1 VTWDAVHKVV
11 TEVTGVF
18 TSGTLLVIHG
28 EETLERLLVWSGM
41 KQFITRTRG
50 DRRNYFMG
58 IAQDVKLAITFIPQ
72 LEKIASD
79 LKAAEANPANQQ
91 AIADIQ
97 ALIAMIKA
105 VA

>member
-1 VTWDAVHKVV
+1 MSWDAIHKVV

-28 EETLERLLVWSGM
+28 EETLERLLVWSGA

-50 DRRNYFMG
+50 ERRKLFMG
-58 IAQDVKLAITFIPQ
+58 LAQDVKLAVTFIPQ
-72 LEKIASD
+72 LEKIMSD
-79 LKAAEANPANQQ
+79 LKAAEANPVNQQ
-91 AIADIQ
+91 AIADIT